1 MRREE
6 LSYGIQRDVEYD
18 ATDCKGEEKGRPER
32 SLGVG
37 VVLRFWQKP
46 SLSFG
51 SDKVCSSCCSPAAIN
66 VAGNERLCQG
76 PRARPSR
83 EGSVQCPE
91 KSGFWEKTFILG
103 EAHRKQ

>member
-37 VVLRFWQKP
+37 VVLRF
-46 SLSFG
+46 
-51 SDKVCSSCCSPAAIN
+51 
-66 VAGNERLCQG
+66 
-76 PRARPSR
+76 
-83 EGSVQCPE
+83 
-91 KSGFWEKTFILG
+91 
-103 EAHRKQ
+103 